1 MGRSR
6 IGWSLSVA
14 APWCMA
20 FAVLLSITAEAEQE
34 PLERGSAF
42 DRNRMIEADGA
53 RNWAILRGIAASC
66 GRNGAPLPIVQART
80 VAGDPSALAAMS
92 DEIEPNRALKAPLQ
106 PLPDVDRR
114 AKSDPLHRHSPD
126 ASTRSG

>member
-6 IGWSLSVA
+6 IGWAFSVA

-53 RNWAILRGIAASC
+53 LDRAILAA
-66 GRNGAPLPIVQART
+66 RPQRAVDEDGAPLPIVQARYVT
-80 VAGDPSALAAMS
+80 GDP
-92 DEIEPNRALKAPLQ
+92 ERPCGNVR
-106 PLPDVDRR
+106 
-114 AKSDPLHRHSPD
+114 
-126 ASTRSG
+126 